1 MTMPL
6 TKLKSWVMILAASPL
21 LLSASSFAG
30 ISVYPISVP
39 MQKSGGAQISVTT
52 NSATTEYVKTT
63 VKKINNPATPQENET
78 TITQSSGNGIVV
90 TPEKFGLAPGT
101 TRIIRLINIQQPQTE
116 EAYRVYF
123 EGVPGLNNNG
133 GKSDQK
139 NQTKLGISMIWGV
152 LVTVPPAAPRLDFTL
167 DPATRVVSN
176 TGNIHLKINSIGLCP
191 QQLTD
196 DGCKWSKPVK
206 NSIYPNQ
213 RATLSPE
220 LFKGNNYR
228 VVKVKYFNW
237 TDKTVGVKEFSA
249 K

>member
-1 MTMPL
+1 MPL
-6 TKLKSWVMILAASPL
+6 TKLKSWTMILAAAPL
-21 LLSASSFAG
+21 ILSASSFAG

-63 VKKINNPATPQENET
+63 VKKINNPGTAQENET
-78 TITQSSGNGIVV
+78 TISQSSGNGIVV

-123 EGVPGLNNNG
+123 EGVPGVNNSNDKNEQ
-133 GKSDQK
+133 KSPA
-139 NQTKLGISMIWGV
+139 KLGISMIWGV
-152 LVTVPPAAPRLDFTL
+152 LVNVPPATPRLDFTL
-167 DPATRVVSN
+167 DPASRVVSN
-176 TGNIHLKINSIGLCP
+176 TGNIHLKIESIGLCP

-196 DGCKWSKPVK
+196 EGCKWSKPVK

-213 RATLSPE
+213 HATLDPA

-228 VVKVKYFNW
+228 VVKVKYSNW
-237 TDKTVGVKEFSA
+237 AEKTVGVKEFGA

>member
-1 MTMPL
+1 MQLM
-6 TKLKSWVMILAASPL
+6 KLKSWTMILAATPL
-21 LLSASSFAG
+21 LLSAASFAG

-52 NSATTEYVKTT
+52 NSADTEYVKTT

-78 TITQSSGNGIVV
+78 TISQSSGNGIVV

-101 TRIIRLINIQQPQTE
+101 TRIIRLINIQPPQTE

-123 EGVPGLNNNG
+123 EGVPGLNSNNN
-133 GKSDQK
+133 KSEAK
-139 NQTKLGISMIWGV
+139 SPVKLGVSMIWGV

-167 DPATRVVSN
+167 NPSSRVVSN

-213 RATLSPE
+213 HATLDPA
-220 LFKGNNYR
+220 LFKGANYS
-228 VVKVKYFNW
+228 VVKVKYSNW

>member
-1 MTMPL
+1 MPL
-6 TKLKSWVMILAASPL
+6 TKLKSLIMILAAAPL
-21 LLSASSFAG
+21 FFSALSFAG

-39 MQKSGGAQISVTT
+39 MEKNGAAQISVTT
-52 NSATTEYVKTT
+52 NSDTTEYVKTT
-63 VKKINNPATPQENET
+63 VKKINNPGTSQENE
-78 TITQSSGNGIVV
+78 IILNQSSGQGIIV
-90 TPEKFGLAPGT
+90 TPAKFGLAPGT

-123 EGVPGLNNNG
+123 EGVPALNNSN
-133 GKSDQK
+133 DK
-139 NQTKLGISMIWGV
+139 NEPKGAAKLGISMIWGV
-152 LVTVPPAAPRLDFTL
+152 LVNVPPAAPRLDFTL
-167 DPATRVVSN
+167 DPVSREVSN

-191 QQLTD
+191 EQLTD
-196 DGCKWSKPVK
+196 DGCQWSKPVK

-213 RATLSPE
+213 HATLDPA

-237 TDKTVGVKEFSA
+237 TDKKTGVKEFSA

>member
-1 MTMPL
+1 MPL

-63 VKKINNPATPQENET
+63 VKKINNPATAQESESV
-78 TITQSSGNGIVV
+78 ISQSSGNGIVV
-90 TPEKFGLAPGT
+90 TPEKFGLSPGT
-101 TRIIRLINIQQPQTE
+101 TRIIRLINIQPPQTE

-123 EGVPGLNNNG
+123 EGVPGLNSNDKNE
-133 GKSDQK
+133 QK
-139 NQTKLGISMIWGV
+139 GPAKLGISMIWGV
-152 LVTVPPAAPRLDFTL
+152 LVTVPPATPRLDFTL
-167 DPATRVVSN
+167 DPARGVVSN

>member
-1 MTMPL
+1 MPL
-6 TKLKSWVMILAASPL
+6 TKLKSWTMILAAAPL
-21 LLSASSFAG
+21 ILSASSFAG

-63 VKKINNPATPQENET
+63 VKKINNPGTAQENET
-78 TITQSSGNGIVV
+78 TISQSSGNGIVV

-123 EGVPGLNNNG
+123 EGVPGVNNSNDKNEQ
-133 GKSDQK
+133 KSPA
-139 NQTKLGISMIWGV
+139 KLGISMIWGV
-152 LVTVPPAAPRLDFTL
+152 LVNVPPATPRLDFTL
-167 DPATRVVSN
+167 DPASRVVSN
-176 TGNIHLKINSIGLCP
+176 TGNIHLKIESIGLCP

-196 DGCKWSKPVK
+196 EGCKWSKPVK

-213 RATLSPE
+213 HATLDPA
-220 LFKGNNYR
+220 LFKGNNYH
-228 VVKVKYFNW
+228 VVKVKYSNW
-237 TDKTVGVKEFSA
+237 AEKTVGVKEFGA

>member
-1 MTMPL
+1 
-6 TKLKSWVMILAASPL
+6 MILAASPL

-39 MQKSGGAQISVTT
+39 MQKSGSAQISVTT
-52 NSATTEYVKTT
+52 NSTATEYVKTT
-63 VKKINNPATPQENET
+63 VKKINNPATPQENE
-78 TITQSSGNGIVV
+78 ITLSQASGNGIIV

-101 TRIIRLINIQQPQTE
+101 TRIVRLVNIQPPQTE

-123 EGVPGLNNNG
+123 EGVPGLNNNEI
-133 GKSDQK
+133 KEQK

-152 LVTVPPAAPRLDFTL
+152 LVTVPPAVPRLDFTL
-167 DPATRVVSN
+167 DPASRVISN

-206 NSIYPNQ
+206 NSIYPSQ
-213 RATLSPE
+213 HATLDPD
-220 LFKGNNYR
+220 LFKGNTYR
-228 VVKVKYFNW
+228 VVKVKYSNW
-237 TDKTVGVKEFSA
+237 VDKTVGVKEFGA

>member
-6 TKLKSWVMILAASPL
+6 TKLKSWTMILAAAPL
-21 LLSASSFAG
+21 ILSASSFAG

-63 VKKINNPATPQENET
+63 VKKINNPGTAQENET
-78 TITQSSGNGIVV
+78 TISQSSGNGIVV

-123 EGVPGLNNNG
+123 EGVPGVNNSNDKNEQ
-133 GKSDQK
+133 KSPA
-139 NQTKLGISMIWGV
+139 KLGISMIWGV
-152 LVTVPPAAPRLDFTL
+152 LVNVPPATPRLDFTL
-167 DPATRVVSN
+167 DPASRVVSN
-176 TGNIHLKINSIGLCP
+176 TGNIHLKIESIGLCP

-196 DGCKWSKPVK
+196 EGCKWSKPVK

-213 RATLSPE
+213 HATLDPA

-228 VVKVKYFNW
+228 VVKVKYSNW
-237 TDKTVGVKEFSA
+237 AEKTVGVKEFGA

>member
-6 TKLKSWVMILAASPL
+6 TNLKSWTMILAAAPL
-21 LLSASSFAG
+21 ILSASSFAG

-63 VKKINNPATPQENET
+63 VKKINNPGTAQENET
-78 TITQSSGNGIVV
+78 TISQSSGNGIVV

-123 EGVPGLNNNG
+123 EGVPGVNNSNDKNEQ
-133 GKSDQK
+133 KSPA
-139 NQTKLGISMIWGV
+139 KLGISMIWGV
-152 LVTVPPAAPRLDFTL
+152 LVNVPPATPRLDFTL
-167 DPATRVVSN
+167 DPASRVVSN
-176 TGNIHLKINSIGLCP
+176 TGNIHLKIESIGLCP

-196 DGCKWSKPVK
+196 EGCKWSKPVK

-213 RATLSPE
+213 HATLDPA

-228 VVKVKYFNW
+228 VVKVKYSNW
-237 TDKTVGVKEFSA
+237 AEKTVGVKEFGA

>member
-1 MTMPL
+1 MPL
-6 TKLKSWVMILAASPL
+6 TNLKSWTMILAAAPL
-21 LLSASSFAG
+21 ILSASSFAG

-63 VKKINNPATPQENET
+63 VKKINNPGTAQENET
-78 TITQSSGNGIVV
+78 TISQSSGNGIVV

-123 EGVPGLNNNG
+123 EGVPGVNNSNDKNEQ
-133 GKSDQK
+133 KSPA
-139 NQTKLGISMIWGV
+139 KLGISMIWGV
-152 LVTVPPAAPRLDFTL
+152 LVNVPPATPRLDFTL
-167 DPATRVVSN
+167 DPASRVVSN
-176 TGNIHLKINSIGLCP
+176 TGNIHLKIESIGLCP

-196 DGCKWSKPVK
+196 EGCKWSKPVK

-213 RATLSPE
+213 HATLDPA

-228 VVKVKYFNW
+228 VVKVKYSNW
-237 TDKTVGVKEFSA
+237 AEKTVGVKEFGA

>member
-1 MTMPL
+1 MPSN
-6 TKLKSWVMILAASPL
+6 KLKSLIMILTATPL

-39 MQKSGGAQISVTT
+39 MQKNGGAQISVTT

-78 TITQSSGNGIVV
+78 TISQSSGNGIVV

-101 TRIIRLINIQQPQTE
+101 TRIIRMINIQPPQTE

-123 EGVPGLNNNG
+123 EGVPGLNNNSD
-133 GKSDQK
+133 KKDQK
-139 NQTKLGISMIWGV
+139 QPAKLGISMIWGV
-152 LVTVPPAAPRLDFTL
+152 LVTVPPAVPRLDFTL
-167 DPATRVVSN
+167 DPVSRVVNN

-213 RATLSPE
+213 HATLDPA
-220 LFKGNNYR
+220 LFKGDDYS
-228 VVKVKYFNW
+228 VVKVKYSNW
-237 TDKTVGVKEFSA
+237 TDKSAGVKEFSA

>member
-1 MTMPL
+1 MPL
-6 TKLKSWVMILAASPL
+6 TKLKSWTMILAAAPL
-21 LLSASSFAG
+21 ILSASSFAG

-63 VKKINNPATPQENET
+63 VKKINNPGTAQENET
-78 TITQSSGNGIVV
+78 TISQSSGNGIVV

-123 EGVPGLNNNG
+123 EGVPGLNNNNSEA
-133 GKSDQK
+133 KSPA
-139 NQTKLGISMIWGV
+139 KLGISMIWGV
-152 LVTVPPAAPRLDFTL
+152 LVNVPPATPRLDFTL
-167 DPATRVVSN
+167 DPASRVVSN
-176 TGNIHLKINSIGLCP
+176 TGNIHLKIESIGLCP

-196 DGCKWSKPVK
+196 EGCKWSKPVK

-213 RATLSPE
+213 HATLDPA

-228 VVKVKYFNW
+228 VVKVKYSNW
-237 TDKTVGVKEFSA
+237 ADKTVGVKEFSA